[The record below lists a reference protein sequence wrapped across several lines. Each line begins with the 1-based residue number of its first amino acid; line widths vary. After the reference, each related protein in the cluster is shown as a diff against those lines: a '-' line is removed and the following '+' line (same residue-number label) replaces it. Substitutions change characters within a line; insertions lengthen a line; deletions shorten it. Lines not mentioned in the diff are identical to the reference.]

1 MCLDCLFVP
10 RYGSLC
16 CFGCPQVQGAETG
29 GERGSGGRLL
39 QVTEIA
45 QDFDGDAYAPT
56 LGAEWKE
63 ATRSSHVSTNGLPFD
78 FVSYVR
84 G

>member
-1 MCLDCLFVP
+1 MRLGCAFLP
-10 RYGSLC
+10 HYGSLC

-45 QDFDGDAYAPT
+45 MTDDKMPREEV
-56 LGAEWKE
+56 LN
-63 ATRSSHVSTNGLPFD
+63 STAWCSTGVPQTEILEVFLT
-78 FVSYVR
+78 V
-84 G
+84 

>member
-1 MCLDCLFVP
+1 MRLGCAFLP
-10 RYGSLC
+10 HYGSLC

-45 QDFDGDAYAPT
+45 MTDDKMPREEVLNNTA
-56 LGAEWKE
+56 WC
-63 ATRSSHVSTNGLPFD
+63 STGVLQTEILEVFLT
-78 FVSYVR
+78 V
-84 G
+84 